1 MEFDVPGLVGWLPEG
16 LSDPINCVSRSALAR
31 VLFRGLYP
39 DLWISPASKRDS
51 IKICHSLGDAF
62 FSTNT
67 PPLNDEL
74 CQFSPPT
81 RPGENTG
88 SSQALTHLN
97 GIHISFVKGEIPW
110 NWTVT
115 LLLHYGEDSFK
126 ENIETPSVWSARPAE
141 LAAEEIRRT
150 NAARGVQN
158 RPTEDGRVHVVEPRA
173 REALKQ
179 KGGGDRRL
187 YSESMPKLDSAKM
200 IIDAGSS
207 DNIASTEMVDQLGLG
222 K

>member
-88 SSQALTHLN
+88 SSQALTRLN
-97 GIHISFVKGEIPW
+97 GIHISFVKGESPW

-115 LLLHYGEDSFK
+115 LLLHYGEVHSRHGAIQA
-126 ENIETPSVWSARPAE
+126 IEEPAQ
-141 LAAEEIRRT
+141 AAEDDEDYRPQLEPSKITYMMDPLRMYRPRR
-150 NAARGVQN
+150 
-158 RPTEDGRVHVVEPRA
+158 PSLWFH
-173 REALKQ
+173 
-179 KGGGDRRL
+179 
-187 YSESMPKLDSAKM
+187 
-200 IIDAGSS
+200 
-207 DNIASTEMVDQLGLG
+207 
-222 K
+222 

>member
-1 MEFDVPGLVGWLPEG
+1 MEFDVP
-16 LSDPINCVSRSALAR
+16 AR

-81 RPGENTG
+81 REHRVKPSPYPPEWN
-88 SSQALTHLN
+88 SYLFRL
-97 GIHISFVKGEIPW
+97 VEKGESPW

-115 LLLHYGEDSFK
+115 LLLHYGEIHSRHGRS
-126 ENIETPSVWSARPAE
+126 TSYPSAR
-141 LAAEEIRRT
+141 RT
-150 NAARGVQN
+150 
-158 RPTEDGRVHVVEPRA
+158 
-173 REALKQ
+173 
-179 KGGGDRRL
+179 
-187 YSESMPKLDSAKM
+187 KL
-200 IIDAGSS
+200 
-207 DNIASTEMVDQLGLG
+207 T
-222 K
+222 